1 MTKPTIYIYPSKGY
15 DAISKEV
22 VPSLVVDVFL
32 NGILMR
38 TRHFNAEPENEN
50 FIKGKLIIT
59 EDEAVQ
65 RGIEILKD
73 QGYKSY
79 RIRKYR
85 SADSYLFWTRKKF
98 Q

>member
-15 DAISKEV
+15 DEISKEV

-50 FIKGKLIIT
+50 FIKGKLITT

-65 RGIEILKD
+65 RGIEILKT